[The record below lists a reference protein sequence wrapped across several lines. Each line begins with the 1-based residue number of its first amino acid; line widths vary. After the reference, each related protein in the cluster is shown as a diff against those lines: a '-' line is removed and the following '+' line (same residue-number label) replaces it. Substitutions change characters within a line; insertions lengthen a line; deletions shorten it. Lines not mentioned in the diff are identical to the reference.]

1 MADAVVSLLPS
12 GMNDRL
18 SVHGMGEGD
27 NSPGP
32 STPPALRRGT
42 ALLGIVRVLTPE
54 GWGLGSRAD
63 SQSIGKRGSRG
74 PEKREGSGE
83 CTNAHP
89 PSLVLGKQGEA
100 YGGVEDEEQQWWAA
114 LGWLQGQ
121 TGREQGSARKLIR
134 RLPSRILTPED
145 IPGTCNWF
153 IGID

>member
-1 MADAVVSLLPS
+1 M
-12 GMNDRL
+12 
-18 SVHGMGEGD
+18 
-27 NSPGP
+27 
-32 STPPALRRGT
+32 
-42 ALLGIVRVLTPE
+42 TPE

-121 TGREQGSARKLIR
+121 TAMVGCIRAMGLLVPKTSNSSVIKL
-134 RLPSRILTPED
+134 
-145 IPGTCNWF
+145 
-153 IGID
+153 

>member
-1 MADAVVSLLPS
+1 M
-12 GMNDRL
+12 
-18 SVHGMGEGD
+18 
-27 NSPGP
+27 
-32 STPPALRRGT
+32 
-42 ALLGIVRVLTPE
+42 TPE

-121 TGREQGSARKLIR
+121 TGREQWSARKLIR
-134 RLPSRILTPED
+134 RLPSKILTPED

-153 IGID
+153 IGIDRNTTPTFSLIIS